1 LQPAQR
7 ASIGGVQRDVIV
19 TIFIVRCARGAV
31 LLGEITAVLAQP
43 NVCLRNR
50 EGGLGSLAVCIVNKR
65 AEFDSRCCALFVST
79 CWCTL
84 Y

>member
-1 LQPAQR
+1 
-7 ASIGGVQRDVIV
+7 
-19 TIFIVRCARGAV
+19 VRCARGAV

-65 AEFDSRCCALFVST
+65 AEFDGSCCALFEYCSLVASHS
-79 CWCTL
+79 CIVL
-84 Y
+84 VNIQYFR